1 MHTLPKHA
9 PLILKQ
15 ICAPAAPD
23 RWPAYLSICLQ
34 DHHVVDFITKFHAMQ
49 QVIWMLFHLS
59 IYALL
64 AAILLAVHYNYKAY
78 MAWVITASA
87 LFFGAVS
94 MYCCSTVRCSV
105 RTKGDPLGSSVC
117 VTIVRRTDWNHMQS
131 TASTC

>member
-1 MHTLPKHA
+1 M
-9 PLILKQ
+9 
-15 ICAPAAPD
+15 
-23 RWPAYLSICLQ
+23 
-34 DHHVVDFITKFHAMQ
+34 VDFITKFHAMQ

-105 RTKGDPLGSSVC
+105 STKGDPLGSSVC
-117 VTIVRRTDWNHMQS
+117 VTIVRRTDWNHLQS
-131 TASTC
+131 TASTCVGVGWEFPSSSHYEEQTHGTRRALSFLD